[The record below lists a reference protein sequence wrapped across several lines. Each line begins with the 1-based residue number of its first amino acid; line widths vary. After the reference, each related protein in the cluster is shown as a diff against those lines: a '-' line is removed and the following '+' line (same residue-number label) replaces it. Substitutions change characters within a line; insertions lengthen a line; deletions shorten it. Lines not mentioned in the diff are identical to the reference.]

1 MQKFSSAL
9 SLSLRRF
16 NSTTHLQRNALRW
29 RLHTP
34 WYYSISLYV
43 SKTCPNLSNV
53 KVLLSL
59 FTKSERHFGLSDQ
72 SLIMQKVLLLAWF
85 QKGLANLVNG
95 PLLYTLQKN
104 PNSCSKIGKY
114 FLGCPKISKYFFRVF
129 QNVKNN
135 FQVVQQNI

>member
-9 SLSLRRF
+9 SHSAALTLPLLEH
-16 NSTTHLQRNALRW
+16 TTHLQRNALRW

-85 QKGLANLVNG
+85 
-95 PLLYTLQKN
+95 
-104 PNSCSKIGKY
+104 
-114 FLGCPKISKYFFRVF
+114 
-129 QNVKNN
+129 
-135 FQVVQQNI
+135 

>member
-9 SLSLRRF
+9 SHSA
-16 NSTTHLQRNALRW
+16 ALTLPLICKEMHW
-29 RLHTP
+29 DGVCIPH
-34 WYYSISLYV
+34 YYSISLYV

-85 QKGLANLVNG
+85 
-95 PLLYTLQKN
+95 
-104 PNSCSKIGKY
+104 
-114 FLGCPKISKYFFRVF
+114 
-129 QNVKNN
+129 
-135 FQVVQQNI
+135 